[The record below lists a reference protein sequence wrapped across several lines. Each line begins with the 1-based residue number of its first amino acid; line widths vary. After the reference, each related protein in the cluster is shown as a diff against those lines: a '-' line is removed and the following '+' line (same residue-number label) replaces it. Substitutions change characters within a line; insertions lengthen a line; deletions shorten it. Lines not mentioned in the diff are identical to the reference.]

1 MCYNDFDI
9 TDDNGNSVS
18 PYDDDYEY
26 WKQESERRQN
36 PLDDDYNKYD
46 NE

>member
-1 MCYNDFDI
+1 MDERIFDEY
-9 TDDNGNSVS
+9 DREVNW
-18 PYDDDYEY
+18 YDDDYEY
-26 WKQESERRQN
+26 YKRESERAAN

>member
-1 MCYNDFDI
+1 MTYLDLIDEY
-9 TDDNGNSVS
+9 DREVS
-18 PYDDDYEY
+18 WYDDDYEY
-26 WKQESERRQN
+26 YKGESERRCN

>member
-1 MCYNDFDI
+1 MDSIYDEY
-9 TDDNGNSVS
+9 GREVS
-18 PYDDDYEY
+18 INDDDYEHY
-26 WKQESERRQN
+26 KHMHARSTN